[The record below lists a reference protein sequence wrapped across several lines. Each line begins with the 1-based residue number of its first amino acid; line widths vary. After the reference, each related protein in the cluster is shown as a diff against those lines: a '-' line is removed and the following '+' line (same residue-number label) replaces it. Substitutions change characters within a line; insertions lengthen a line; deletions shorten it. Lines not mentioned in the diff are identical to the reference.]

1 MVRVTSLEQ
10 GAHPV
15 RILGMRILPSS
26 ATQSSF
32 VPPPASSGP
41 DHSDGSRSNQT
52 GGGAATFSSWA
63 DPSIPQPAPFAADQ
77 DEQRTGEER
86 TQRQGEGEG
95 TQGPYVEMEVE
106 FGYRRGVSKNAAGEK
121 DGDVTEE
128 RIAPEE
134 ADKNIHFVA
143 WVGRFPLSSRRF
155 VLLLPCSLTFTI
167 SPAIGT

>member
-1 MVRVTSLEQ
+1 MVRVTSIEQ

-15 RILGMRILPSS
+15 RVLGMRILPSS

-41 DHSDGSRSNQT
+41 GHSAGSPANQP

-86 TQRQGEGEG
+86 TQGQGEGEG

-106 FGYRRGVSKNAAGEK
+106 FGYRRGVSRNAAGDK
-121 DGDVTEE
+121 DGDVAED

-143 WVGRFPLSSRRF
+143 
-155 VLLLPCSLTFTI
+155 
-167 SPAIGT
+167 